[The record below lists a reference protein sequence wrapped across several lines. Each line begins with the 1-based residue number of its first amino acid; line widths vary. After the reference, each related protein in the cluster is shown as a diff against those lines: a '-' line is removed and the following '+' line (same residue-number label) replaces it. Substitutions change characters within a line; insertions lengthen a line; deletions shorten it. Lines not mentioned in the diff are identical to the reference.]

1 MDAQRVLTQI
11 LGEGAAGGFAG
22 GLAGGL
28 ASGLLTSKAGRKLGK
43 QALRLGGIAAI
54 GGLAYAAWS
63 RYRADQAGD
72 GSPVGAR
79 ATGSETSGFLPGGD
93 DPRPPNELSRVLVRA
108 MIAAAQADGRLD
120 GAEGRAISSRIEA
133 LDLDPADKTELL
145 EQLVGRVDLGE
156 LVAAAHSREIAI
168 EIYTASLL
176 AVEVDSPAERAYLQL
191 LAARLD
197 LPEDLVQA
205 IHAQVGVETQA
216 RDLQPTPSA

>member
-43 QALRLGGIAAI
+43 QALRLGGMAAI

-63 RYRADQAGD
+63 RYRAEQAGD
-72 GSPVGAR
+72 SPVGTR
-79 ATGSETSGFLPGGD
+79 ATPSETSGFLPGGD
-93 DPRPPNELSRVLVRA
+93 DPRPPNELALVLVRA

-133 LDLDPADKTELL
+133 LDLDPADKAELL

-156 LVAAAHSREIAI
+156 LVAAAHSREVAI

-197 LPEDLVQA
+197 LPEELVQA
-205 IHAQVGVETQA
+205 IHAQVGGETQA
-216 RDLQPTPSA
+216 PGPQPTPGA